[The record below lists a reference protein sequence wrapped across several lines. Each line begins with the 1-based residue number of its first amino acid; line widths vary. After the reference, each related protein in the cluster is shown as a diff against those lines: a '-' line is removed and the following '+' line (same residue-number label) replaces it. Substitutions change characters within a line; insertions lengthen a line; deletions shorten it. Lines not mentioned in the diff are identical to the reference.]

1 MVLVPAPGEVVA
13 ALDAPRLLLLIG
25 RSNCVQ
31 CTDLAVAAAEWSS
44 EHRRCVL
51 VHLDDEA
58 GRETAGLHPF
68 LAHLDVLP
76 AVVPIEHGAPLDV
89 VHGHGTEALERAWA
103 MLEA

>member
-1 MVLVPAPGEVVA
+1 MLVPAPGEVAA

-25 RSNCVQ
+25 RNGCVR
-31 CTDLAVAAAEWSS
+31 CTDLAVAAAGWSS

-76 AVVPIEHGAPLDV
+76 AIVPIERGAPLDV
-89 VHGHGTEALERAWA
+89 VHGHDAKALDRAWA
-103 MLEA
+103 KLEA

>member
-1 MVLVPAPGEVVA
+1 VLVPAPGEVAA

-25 RSNCVQ
+25 QGGCVR
-31 CTDLAVAAAEWSS
+31 CTDLSVAAAEWSS

-58 GRETAGLHPF
+58 GRETAGIHPF

-76 AVVPIEHGAPLDV
+76 AVVPIERGSALDV
-89 VHGHGTEALERAWA
+89 VYGHGTEALERAWA

>member
-1 MVLVPAPGEVVA
+1 MLVPAAGEVAA

-25 RSNCVQ
+25 RSGCVR
-31 CTDLAVAAAEWSS
+31 CTDLAVAAAGWSS

-51 VHLDDEA
+51 LHLDDGAGKEA
-58 GRETAGLHPF
+58 AGLHPF

-76 AVVPIEHGAPLDV
+76 VVVPVERGTPLDV
-89 VHGHGTEALERAWA
+89 VHGHDVEALERAWT

>member
-1 MVLVPAPGEVVA
+1 MLGPAPGEVAA

-25 RSNCVQ
+25 RSSCVR
-31 CTDLAVAAAEWSS
+31 CTDLAVAAVGWSS
-44 EHRRCVL
+44 EDRRCVL

-58 GRETAGLHPF
+58 GRETAGIHPF

-76 AVVPIEHGAPLDV
+76 AVVPIERGTPLDV
-89 VHGHGTEALERAWA
+89 VHGHDAEALDRAWA